1 MIHSNHEV
9 KPHRARLVLPW
20 GTRWEARVTN
30 VLFCFTIFFDL
41 LFTLPILRTYL
52 HKTLFYVSVEKPH
65 LELKELCK
73 LLGLKLCLFC

>member
-30 VLFCFTIFFDL
+30 VTFLPIDNSVHYNDRYFLDL
-41 LFTLPILRTYL
+41 LLAVARPGRRFVHLQLRIVGYSQGRL
-52 HKTLFYVSVEKPH
+52 QEI
-65 LELKELCK
+65 
-73 LLGLKLCLFC
+73 G

>member
-30 VLFCFTIFFDL
+30 VFTTEHLKDHFL
-41 LFTLPILRTYL
+41 
-52 HKTLFYVSVEKPH
+52 KTLRKNIFPPANRLILLENDFLPH
-65 LELKELCK
+65 LK
-73 LLGLKLCLFC
+73 LKLVFFCL

>member
-30 VLFCFTIFFDL
+30 VFAWVESLLGSVIFFL
-41 LFTLPILRTYL
+41 E
-52 HKTLFYVSVEKPH
+52 VS
-65 LELKELCK
+65 C
-73 LLGLKLCLFC
+73 FQS

>member
-30 VLFCFTIFFDL
+30 VLPKLSKNSYFFYTKLMTYTQL
-41 LFTLPILRTYL
+41 LARKKQWEKVFLYTM
-52 HKTLFYVSVEKPH
+52 SVYPVH
-65 LELKELCK
+65 SDINRL
-73 LLGLKLCLFC
+73 

>member
-30 VLFCFTIFFDL
+30 VFALQTKIMNDFKPKVLHAIRGSWL
-41 LFTLPILRTYL
+41 LL
-52 HKTLFYVSVEKPH
+52 YVTKQLASEFV
-65 LELKELCK
+65 
-73 LLGLKLCLFC
+73 